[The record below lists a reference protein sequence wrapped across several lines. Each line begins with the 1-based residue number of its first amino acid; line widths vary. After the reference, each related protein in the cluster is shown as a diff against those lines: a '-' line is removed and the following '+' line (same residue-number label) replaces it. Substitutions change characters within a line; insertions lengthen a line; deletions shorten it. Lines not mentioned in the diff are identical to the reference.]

1 MNKHDIAA
9 MLIVYEI
16 SGNFYNFFQGLVY
29 GNKFYSIFAQNKNMR
44 NIIIIVNVVILVVL
58 NTPR

>member
-1 MNKHDIAA
+1 

-16 SGNFYNFFQGLVY
+16 SGNFYNFFPGFVCE
-29 GNKFYSIFAQNKNMR
+29 NKFYSIFAQNKNMR